1 MIVGQ
6 KEEMAR
12 GILASTLV
20 GLAAQ
25 YPPAT
30 SNEVRVGARFAVL
43 DGTPEDHPETDQF
56 ARLAKLLPHPI
67 AVGGWRELPAIL
79 AEIAAEVDR
88 RQQPGAADG
97 PEIFVFIH
105 DLPRFRDLRRKPDD
119 FGFSGRVEDAGPPD
133 HLAAILRDGPGLGVH
148 LLVWC
153 DNLNNVNRYFDHQGL
168 RELGM
173 RVLFQMSQTD
183 SGHLLDSPHASK
195 LGPHRASTRAR
206 KPTRSK
212 NSAPTAFPTT
222 PGSPTFAT
230 ASPFGP
236 RRRRIDDPSDRR
248 RWQSD
253 HAGRG
258 TPAHRVDRRDV
269 ETAGGIGMSEN
280 VIQLPK
286 TTRLGR
292 RVLGDCRWKIK
303 TFVERDAYVE
313 YDYGGGIVQ
322 SSLDV
327 ITETHVH
334 AMNCAMRARSS
345 NAAWS
350 RFLGQPLSELREILE
365 TLDLV
370 DGADAEVRAGFDA
383 LTRLARRL
391 LSRPG
396 LTDVSVSKVL
406 HLLRPRFVAI
416 SDSYVRRCLGID
428 ETGTGST
435 TDRVDTLMAVQRGI
449 RLLAKSNEEAL
460 NKLTAYA
467 GSLANLRP
475 KAGKFSGQDIPVR
488 LSKARILDII
498 LWTDVAI
505 HDENHQ
511 LWSGWYDEEVSQTE
525 SG

>member
-1 MIVGQ
+1 
-6 KEEMAR
+6 
-12 GILASTLV
+12 
-20 GLAAQ
+20 
-25 YPPAT
+25 
-30 SNEVRVGARFAVL
+30 
-43 DGTPEDHPETDQF
+43 
-56 ARLAKLLPHPI
+56 
-67 AVGGWRELPAIL
+67 
-79 AEIAAEVDR
+79 
-88 RQQPGAADG
+88 
-97 PEIFVFIH
+97 
-105 DLPRFRDLRRKPDD
+105 
-119 FGFSGRVEDAGPPD
+119 
-133 HLAAILRDGPGLGVH
+133 
-148 LLVWC
+148 
-153 DNLNNVNRYFDHQGL
+153 
-168 RELGM
+168 
-173 RVLFQMSQTD
+173 
-183 SGHLLDSPHASK
+183 
-195 LGPHRASTRAR
+195 
-206 KPTRSK
+206 
-212 NSAPTAFPTT
+212 
-222 PGSPTFAT
+222 
-230 ASPFGP
+230 
-236 RRRRIDDPSDRR
+236 
-248 RWQSD
+248 
-253 HAGRG
+253 
-258 TPAHRVDRRDV
+258 
-269 ETAGGIGMSEN
+269 MSEN